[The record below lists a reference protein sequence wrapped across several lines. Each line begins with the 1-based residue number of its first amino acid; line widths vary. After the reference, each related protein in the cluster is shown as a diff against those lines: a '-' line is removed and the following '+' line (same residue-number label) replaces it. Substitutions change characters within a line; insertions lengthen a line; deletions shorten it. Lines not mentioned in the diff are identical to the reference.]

1 MSTPPPASGPAR
13 AVGAAVDAVLAVLL
27 GACAFVA
34 VVLVLALVAPGTQAA
49 IEGVAGLGA
58 LVLVVCAYVP
68 VQRIRRGRTWGERAA
83 GVRAPRAGARPG
95 APESDV
101 VWVLTGGGARPSVP
115 PPARRA

>member
-34 VVLVLALVAPGTQAA
+34 VVLVLALVAPGTHAA
-49 IEGVAGLGA
+49 VEGVAGLGA

-68 VQRIRRGRTWGERAA
+68 VQRVRRGRTWGERAA
-83 GVRAPRAGARPG
+83 GVGIPRASRPG
-95 APESDV
+95 TPESDV
-101 VWVLTGGGARPSVP
+101 VWVLTGTVARPSVP
-115 PPARRA
+115 PPARRV